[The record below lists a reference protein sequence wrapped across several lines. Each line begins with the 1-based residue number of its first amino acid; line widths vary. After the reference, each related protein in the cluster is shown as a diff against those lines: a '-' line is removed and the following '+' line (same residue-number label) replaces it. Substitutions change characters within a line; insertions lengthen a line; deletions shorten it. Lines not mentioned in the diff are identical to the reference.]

1 MNVRD
6 KPEYVCQKCK
16 ERFKIST
23 KMVQH
28 YAKEHK
34 DSDLERTKE
43 DLLLYS
49 SDELEEHYRNDV
61 KVNWK
66 TGMESCEN
74 FSNDN
79 VNIETIGK
87 EILFRREMC
96 KNMGHN
102 RCTMEKK
109 AHCEKE
115 PTFYECRLLLRK
127 LFFFAHDQKL
137 NEKESQNWYG
147 LYQGANYEDQIEVE
161 KSPELEPNQENS
173 WIKDQQIWVNT
184 DENIGGFEVEK
195 EEPNNVSRVKRKLLK
210 LDACNPKIVKRLQD
224 FKTEYHSIKSKDSNL
239 RKKLFN
245 KYNKSR
251 KTFCTEQGI
260 GVGLVKELCETEL
273 KIESKNG
280 QWIITE

>member
-66 TGMESCEN
+66 TGMESCEK

-96 KNMGHN
+96 KNMGPLGSLQYPRN
-102 RCTMEKK
+102 LFRGG
-109 AHCEKE
+109 
-115 PTFYECRLLLRK
+115 LL
-127 LFFFAHDQKL
+127 
-137 NEKESQNWYG
+137 G
-147 LYQGANYEDQIEVE
+147 
-161 KSPELEPNQENS
+161 
-173 WIKDQQIWVNT
+173 
-184 DENIGGFEVEK
+184 
-195 EEPNNVSRVKRKLLK
+195 
-210 LDACNPKIVKRLQD
+210 
-224 FKTEYHSIKSKDSNL
+224 KT
-239 RKKLFN
+239 
-245 KYNKSR
+245 
-251 KTFCTEQGI
+251 
-260 GVGLVKELCETEL
+260 GVWKPF
-273 KIESKNG
+273 
-280 QWIITE
+280 WA